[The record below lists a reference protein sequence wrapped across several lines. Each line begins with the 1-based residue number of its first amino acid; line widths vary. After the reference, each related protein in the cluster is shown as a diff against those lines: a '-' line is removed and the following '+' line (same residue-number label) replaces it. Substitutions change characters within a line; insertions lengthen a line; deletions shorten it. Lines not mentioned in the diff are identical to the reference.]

1 MAIGYILSLLA
12 RTRLGF
18 ASKTSISSG
27 CNQACSQLMVEF
39 GSAVHLGN
47 NDSSFAIWD
56 MKQQEVVPAC
66 RVEPTTASQVSRVV
80 AITVDNWC
88 RFAIKGGGHM
98 TNLDA
103 SNSVGGIT
111 IDLHLMDHVEI
122 SEDRTKANLGP
133 GHVLRDA
140 YLALEKHNLTMVG
153 GRTADVGLPG
163 FTIGGGL
170 SDLGPQYGLAVDN
183 VWEYQLVLPNATI
196 VNVSETVHPD
206 LYFALRGGGNNFG
219 IITNF
224 RSRLVP
230 QGQKWG
236 GARTYHINFTDQL
249 VDQSYQLATSLSTD
263 TYMSFWTRNSYDVA
277 TDRFS
282 ISVSQAYYEP
292 VIEPPVFTELNKIP
306 YETSNLRV
314 DWMSNHSLDSVS
326 PHGLRR
332 VYASIT
338 FRPSRVLHKQL
349 IKIYSEEVVG
359 VKTTPG
365 LSSSLVVQALHKNAI
380 DAMKVRRGNALGVES
395 DGPLMIALLTLGWS
409 NSGDDAAMYA
419 YADRII
425 NRGKAEAESMDL
437 LHPWLYINYANN
449 NQDPFTGYGEKNKRR
464 LQEIQ
469 KSIDPRGIFT
479 SKGLVRGSFKLN

>member
-1 MAIGYILSLLA
+1 MAIGYLLGLLVQ
-12 RTRLGF
+12 TRLGF
-18 ASKTSISSG
+18 ASETSITAG
-27 CNQACSQLMVEF
+27 CSQACSHLMEEF
-39 GSAVHLGN
+39 GSAVHLGS
-47 NDSSFAIWD
+47 NDPSFAIWD

-80 AITVDNWC
+80 EITVNNWC

-111 IDLHLMDHVEI
+111 IDLHLMDHIEI

-140 YLALEKHNLTMVG
+140 YLALEKYNLTMVG

-183 VWEYQLVLPNATI
+183 VWEYQLV
-196 VNVSETVHPD
+196 
-206 LYFALRGGGNNFG
+206 
-219 IITNF
+219 
-224 RSRLVP
+224 
-230 QGQKWG
+230 
-236 GARTYHINFTDQL
+236 
-249 VDQSYQLATSLSTD
+249 DQSYQLATDLAAD

-277 TDRFS
+277 NDRFS
-282 ISVSQAYYEP
+282 MSVSQAYYEP
-292 VIEPPVFTELNKIP
+292 IVEPPVFTELNKIP

-338 FRPSRVLHKQL
+338 FRPSRALHKQL
-349 IKIYSEEVVG
+349 INIYSEEIEG

-365 LSSSLVVQALHKNAI
+365 LSSSLVIQALHKNAI
-380 DAMKVRRGNALGVES
+380 DAMKVRGGNALGVES
-395 DGPLMIALLTLGWS
+395 DGPLMTHADCPHHRTVALLTLGWS
-409 NSGDDAAMYA
+409 KSEDDAAMYA

-437 LHPWLYINYANN
+437 LHPWLYINYANH
-449 NQDPFTGYGEKNKRR
+449 NQDPFSGYGEKNKNR
-464 LQEIQ
+464 LREIQ
-469 KSIDPRGIFT
+469 RSIDPRGIFT
-479 SKGLVRGSFKLN
+479 SQGLVRGSFKLN

>member
-1 MAIGYILSLLA
+1 MAIGYILGLLA
-12 RTRLGF
+12 QTRLGF

-27 CNQACSQLMVEF
+27 CSQACSQLMVEF

-80 AITVDNWC
+80 AITVANWC

-183 VWEYQLVLPNATI
+183 VWEY
-196 VNVSETVHPD
+196 
-206 LYFALRGGGNNFG
+206 
-219 IITNF
+219 
-224 RSRLVP
+224 
-230 QGQKWG
+230 QKWG

-380 DAMKVRRGNALGVES
+380 DAMKVRGGNALGVES

-409 NSGDDAAMYA
+409 SSGDDAAMYA

-437 LHPWLYINYANN
+437 LHPWLYINYANH
-449 NQDPFTGYGEKNKRR
+449 NQDPFTGYGEKNKKR

-479 SKGLVRGSFKLN
+479 SQGLVRGSFKLN

>member
-1 MAIGYILSLLA
+1 ME
-12 RTRLGF
+12 
-18 ASKTSISSG
+18 
-27 CNQACSQLMVEF
+27 EF
-39 GSAVHLGN
+39 GSAVHLGS
-47 NDSSFAIWD
+47 NDPSFAIWD
-56 MKQQEVVPAC
+56 MKQQEVLPAC

-80 AITVDNWC
+80 EITVNNWC

-111 IDLHLMDHVEI
+111 IDLHLMDHIEI

-183 VWEYQLVLPNATI
+183 VWEYQLV
-196 VNVSETVHPD
+196 
-206 LYFALRGGGNNFG
+206 
-219 IITNF
+219 
-224 RSRLVP
+224 
-230 QGQKWG
+230 
-236 GARTYHINFTDQL
+236 
-249 VDQSYQLATSLSTD
+249 DQSYQLATNLATD

-277 TDRFS
+277 NDRFS

-292 VIEPPVFTELNKIP
+292 VVEPPVFTELNKIP

-338 FRPSRVLHKQL
+338 FRPSLVLHKQL
-349 IKIYSEEVVG
+349 INIYSEEVVG

-380 DAMKVRRGNALGVES
+380 DAMKVRGGNALGVEA

-437 LHPWLYINYANN
+437 LHPWLYINYANH
-449 NQDPFTGYGEKNKRR
+449 NQDPFTGYGEKNKNR

-479 SKGLVRGSFKLN
+479 SQGLVRGSFKLN